1 MATPSHEVAEAPPV
15 AKAGTPGSGVPRECR
30 VEMFA
35 ARPTGPPDG
44 ASARHDLALL
54 DEGVRV
60 RLLYPHSIRTD
71 PAFLGYARM
80 LGEAGGEI
88 RTVDRLP
95 APVAVLDRSVALLPV
110 GPPGAGP
117 VEITA
122 APVVDQLLWT
132 LAYTWDH
139 GWRCPCDSEP
149 EELRSAILMMLAN
162 GDKDETIARRL
173 GMSVRTCRRH
183 VATIMAELNAA
194 SRFQAGLLA
203 ARGGLLGTPPRP

>member
-1 MATPSHEVAEAPPV
+1 MATPPHEVAEAPTG
-15 AKAGTPGSGVPRECR
+15 AKAGTSGSGVPRDCR

-35 ARPTGPPDG
+35 ARPTGPPG
-44 ASARHDLALL
+44 GESARRDLALL
-54 DEGVRV
+54 DGGVRV
-60 RLLYPHSIRTD
+60 RLLYPHSVRTD

-80 LGEAGGEI
+80 FSEAGGEI

-95 APVAVLDRSVALLPV
+95 APVAVLDRSLALLDV
-110 GPPGAGP
+110 GPPGAEP

-139 GWRCPCDSEP
+139 GWRCPGDGEP
-149 EELRSAILMMLAN
+149 EELRTAILFMLAN

-183 VATIMAELNAA
+183 VASIMAELNAA
-194 SRFQAGLLA
+194 SRFQAGLMA
-203 ARGGLLGTPPRP
+203 ARVGLLGTPPHP

>member
-1 MATPSHEVAEAPPV
+1 MAEKPSGAG
-15 AKAGTPGSGVPRECR
+15 AGTPGPGVPRECR

-44 ASARHDLALL
+44 ETARHDLALL
-54 DEGVRV
+54 DRGVRV
-60 RLLYPHSIRTD
+60 RLLYPHSVRTD

-80 LGEAGGEI
+80 FADAGGEI

-95 APVAVLDRSVALLPV
+95 APVAVFDRSAALLSV
-110 GPPGAGP
+110 GPPDGGP

-139 GWRCPCDSEP
+139 GWRCPCDSEQ

-183 VATIMAELNAA
+183 VASIMAELNAA

-203 ARGGLLGTPPRP
+203 ARGGLLGYTPHP